1 MLLLIVVVVVVVASI
16 DWILGPS
23 LLGPVE
29 REEGCRRDRQRAE
42 CGRECGRDRT
52 REDYLIF
59 HLCDP

>member
-1 MLLLIVVVVVVVASI
+1 MLLLIVIVVVVMASI

-29 REEGCRRDRQRAE
+29 QEEGCRRARQHAD
-42 CGRECGRDRT
+42 CGRDRT

>member
-1 MLLLIVVVVVVVASI
+1 MLLLIVVVVVVMASI

-23 LLGPVE
+23 LGPVE
-29 REEGCRRDRQRAE
+29 WEEGCRRARQRA
-42 CGRECGRDRT
+42 ECGRDRT